1 MGCSILNML
10 FHLDLSLLEI
20 LFIYTIKMSEKG
32 IFNLSAHILSFQL
45 VTGLSDSTKGV
56 AKGHVVISGPWDGL
70 VEHLGREFEPR
81 LSLAISGRID
91 CSFFCFIPAV

>member
-1 MGCSILNML
+1 M
-10 FHLDLSLLEI
+10 
-20 LFIYTIKMSEKG
+20 
-32 IFNLSAHILSFQL
+32 
-45 VTGLSDSTKGV
+45 TGLSDSTKGL